1 MDWKRSLHERIDRRY
16 RTFFFFF
23 FFFPPLEYLIDY
35 ENYNTL
41 FYFIFL
47 SLTVGPTAILLHLW
61 FNESDYWG
69 QQTQSI
75 KPFTT
80 THTNAVVYDDTCH
93 RTVAC
98 DAMIESC
105 A

>member
-16 RTFFFFF
+16 RTFFFLFF
-23 FFFPPLEYLIDY
+23 SPLEYLIDY